1 MSATQRLLGKARLRL
16 RAANFGRNV
25 RYSGL
30 AVAVICLLGL
40 LASRLLALLPSHWF
54 TPSTLG
60 IAGGLAV
67 LSACL
72 LTRRPEAAA
81 TARRVDASAG
91 TKELFLTAS
100 LITDAPGAY
109 QPVVLEQADAKA
121 TQLDARRL
129 LPFHWQRGTR
139 DLLLAAA
146 VVAAAYLWLPQLDPF
161 RMDEQRQETAKQAK
175 RLEELQKITIAR
187 KAEIQEKTPAL
198 SEQVNVAL
206 AKLDKT
212 LKETKP
218 EQKQENAKKLNEEA
232 QDFSNLWKKLSEQ
245 LPQKTAE
252 RMEQAAQ
259 SFGDTKDRQ
268 ALKEAIEQLK
278 QGNAQ
283 PLKDALE
290 KMQKEM
296 QEVAKQGAGPDQKQA
311 LEKLAREMAKTAE
324 QLRQQLG
331 DKALS
336 DALQRALEQMDLSQL
351 KDLAKNGLEGA
362 NQSMELS
369 QKELERLGEMFKDM
383 QQVQDALKNL
393 QAAKQLNEKGGLDGK
408 DAQGAGAE
416 SQGDY
421 KKLFEKLMAE
431 RGGGSGEGEDG
442 EGEGEGDGQGKGK
455 GKGKR
460 GKSGNAPG
468 VGDGGTVGEDPN
480 AKTAL
485 KDEKSKSQLG
495 AGKLLMQWKDEGV
508 GEIGARSG
516 DYQAAVRAVKEGA
529 AEAIRN
535 EQVPPGYHSAIQK
548 YFDRLPAEPPKK

>member
-1 MSATQRLLGKARLRL
+1 MSATQRLLGKAQLRL

-30 AVAVICLLGL
+30 AVAVACLLGL
-40 LASRLLALLPSHWF
+40 LASRLLAFLPSHWF
-54 TPSTLG
+54 TPITLG
-60 IAGGLAV
+60 VAGGLAV

-81 TARRVDASAG
+81 TARQVDASAG
-91 TKELFLTAS
+91 TKELFLTAA
-100 LITDAPGAY
+100 LLTDAPGSY
-109 QPVVLEQADAKA
+109 QPVVLEQANAKA
-121 TQLDARRL
+121 AQLDARRL

-259 SFGDTKDRQ
+259 SFGDTKDQQ
-268 ALKEAIEQLK
+268 AIKEAIEQLK

-296 QEVAKQGAGPDQKQA
+296 QEVAKQGAGPEQKQA

-369 QKELERLGEMFKDM
+369 QQELERLGEMFKDM

-442 EGEGEGDGQGKGK
+442 EGEGEGQGNGK

-516 DYQAAVRAVKEGA
+516 DYQAAVRAIKEGA

-535 EQVPPGYHSAIQK
+535 EQVPPGYHSTIQK